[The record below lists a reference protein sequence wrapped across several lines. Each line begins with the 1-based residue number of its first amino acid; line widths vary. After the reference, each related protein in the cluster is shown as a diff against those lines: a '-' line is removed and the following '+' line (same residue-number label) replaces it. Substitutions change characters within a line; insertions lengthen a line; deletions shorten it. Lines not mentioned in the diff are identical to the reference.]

1 MSQFE
6 FPAEIIDFTEILGR
20 RATHNSESFAILEP
34 QTDEHQ
40 DIPNGLVVS
49 ANDRIR
55 ATLGEALLLCGM
67 APTLSSSVAES
78 GKHLKA
84 GDLSVVI
91 CEDLLPGGRYSDL
104 LQLQQQS
111 ANSTQSSSFPER
123 VTGRSISR
131 PSNAAHTT
139 FLLTL

>member
-20 RATHNSESFAILEP
+20 PATHNSESFPILEP
-34 QTDEHQ
+34 QTGEHP

-55 ATLGEALLLCGM
+55 GTLGEALLLCGM
-67 APTLSSSVAES
+67 APIFSTSLAES

-84 GDLSVVI
+84 GDLSAVI
-91 CEDLLPGGRYSDL
+91 CEDLLPDGRYSDL
-104 LQLQQQS
+104 LHKVRFEGSWEEWLMFFFTAVLATAQQ
-111 ANSTQSSSFPER
+111 A
-123 VTGRSISR
+123 VT
-131 PSNAAHTT
+131 T
-139 FLLTL
+139 